1 MSRLKFRTPE
11 ELWNYSMHVV
21 ALMRAGD
28 LGETADVLEH
38 GVRYVTSSGWE
49 WLGELGQAA
58 EAVSKRYRTPPDV
71 RQALDTI
78 VRTTRSKRPY
88 GE

>member
-1 MSRLKFRTPE
+1 MQFRTPE

-21 ALMRAGD
+21 ALMGAGD
-28 LGETADVLEH
+28 LREAADILEH
-38 GVRYVTSSGWE
+38 GVRYVTSSARE
-49 WLGELGQAA
+49 WLGELGRTA

-71 RQALDTI
+71 REAPDTI
-78 VRTTRSKRPY
+78 IRTTRSKRPY